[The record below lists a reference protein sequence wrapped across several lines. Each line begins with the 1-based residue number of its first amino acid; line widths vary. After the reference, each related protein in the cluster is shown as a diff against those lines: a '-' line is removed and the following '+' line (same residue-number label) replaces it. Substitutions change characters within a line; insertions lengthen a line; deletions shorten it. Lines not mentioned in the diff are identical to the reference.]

1 MGTHCMSSAC
11 MCYVLALLLFPVCN
25 ELSRISG
32 SSQLCDLCGCAYG
45 YVCLFVHACACTY
58 MHVCL
63 HMYMCGA
70 EDGIHDPVHA
80 KQMLSPEPHPQPLR
94 QME

>member
-1 MGTHCMSSAC
+1 MSFHKYLVHLS
-11 MCYVLALLLFPVCN
+11 YVIYVGV
-25 ELSRISG
+25 RV
-32 SSQLCDLCGCAYG
+32 
-45 YVCLFVHACACTY
+45 YVCLCVHVCACTY
-58 MHVCL
+58 MHVCVCL

-80 KQMLSPEPHPQPLR
+80 RQMVSPEPYPQPLR